1 MQKTLVLGEASWE
14 QSPCP
19 NRSQVSPPERLQ
31 TKCSTV
37 LLKLTGLVGLK
48 TWFGSQLRFL

>member
-37 LLKLTGLVGLK
+37 LLELTGLVGLK